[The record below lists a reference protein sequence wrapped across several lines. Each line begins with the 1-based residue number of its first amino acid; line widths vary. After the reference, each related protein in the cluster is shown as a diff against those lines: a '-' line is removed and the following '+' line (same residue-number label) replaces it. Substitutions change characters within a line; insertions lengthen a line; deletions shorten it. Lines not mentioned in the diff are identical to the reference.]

1 MSIADKLTTIAEN
14 TSKVYEAGKK
24 DFEDSLVN
32 YITNNGSRTY
42 YSQAFRTAAF
52 YKDNLIDFKG
62 RCTPTD
68 PSYMFY
74 NMKGTHVPLGVDLS
88 NINTDSADI
97 LNNLF
102 AYCAE
107 LLEIPDLNI
116 PTPKKYS
123 ATYGYC
129 YKLHTIHGKIRTDEN
144 TVFSASA
151 FREDH
156 ALQNMEIEGIIG
168 QNNFNVQWSK
178 KLSGASIVSI
188 IEALSTTTSGL
199 TVTLSQTA
207 VDNMVFPITST
218 RTDAEGNEYTT
229 TYNSWIDLAGDG
241 IEGSPNEKGIRPN
254 WTISLI

>member
-1 MSIADKLTTIAEN
+1 MSIAEKFEVIADE
-14 TSKVYEAGKK
+14 VYEKGKK

-68 PSYMFY
+68 SSYMFY

-88 NINTDSADI
+88 NINTDNADV

-102 AYCAE
+102 AYCSE

-123 ATYGYC
+123 ITYGYC
-129 YKLHTIHGKIRTDEN
+129 YKLHTIHGKIRIDEN
-144 TVFSASA
+144 TVFSAT

-156 ALQNMEIEGIIG
+156 ALQNIEIEGTIG
-168 QNNFNVQWSK
+168 QNNFDVHWSK
-178 KLSGASIVSI
+178 KLTKASLLSILKALSLSITETKIITFSTAHQSI
-188 IEALSTTTSGL
+188 IE
-199 TVTLSQTA
+199 
-207 VDNMVFPITST
+207 
-218 RTDAEGNEYTT
+218 TDPDCQPYWQAAKN
-229 TYNSWIDLAGDG
+229 AGW
-241 IEGSPNEKGIRPN
+241 SFVYA
-254 WTISLI
+254 